1 MRHTSPTLLSLLIL
15 VSFFQ
20 VGCSDYQLRLAP
32 GGTVE
37 PSTGLKVPPGNSG
50 GTPPGGLG
58 GTPSPWSSLSGA
70 ELPDEHF
77 AVVWNDPREFCPNC
91 FVPPAHPRYS
101 IIDVQG
107 RVAASFELPWEDD
120 QVGDFNQSVHVDHLG
135 LRPAG
140 PGRFL
145 AVTNV
150 WRPGDGRPWKAWFGN
165 GLTEEVEVV
174 IEWGWGGAIYLPQA
188 DREIQ
193 LPDWLGD
200 AHLLPDPAHPDR
212 LYVLPQN
219 TNMYANPLLGTL
231 YSIDVRDPD
240 APVVTWSPEQMVGED
255 LIPEWGWAPWAPWQA
270 EISLDD
276 GRAVITL
283 GLEVFT
289 SEGERRRLLV
299 SFTPQIGPLDWELDL
314 TGVTEQTE
322 IVLRSPQGESS
333 AQVLFN
339 SDSPSWCQGM
349 EFVRYDGTNVSSVSG
364 SSDLTCG
371 RIGPVLDDEGRTFLY
386 SGLEIDS
393 EFANHSP
400 GDVGEER
407 IVISHDGADVWQYTR
422 FKDGLQSVPFV
433 LHGLARLAP
442 VID

>member
-1 MRHTSPTLLSLLIL
+1 MRHTSPALLSLLL
-15 VSFFQ
+15 LATFTQ
-20 VGCSDYQLRLAP
+20 VACSDYQLRLAP
-32 GGTVE
+32 PGVEE
-37 PSTGLKVPPGNSG
+37 PSSEPNGPIGRPE
-50 GTPPGGLG
+50 GTTPGGLG

-70 ELPDEHF
+70 ELPEEYF
-77 AVVWNDPREFCPNC
+77 AVVWNDPRELCVNC
-91 FVPPAHPRYS
+91 YVTGACPRYS
-101 IIDVQG
+101 VIDVQG
-107 RVAASFELPWEDD
+107 RVAASFDLPWDPGQVDD
-120 QVGDFNQSVHVDHLG
+120 VGQSDEVEHLG

-150 WRPGDGRPWKAWFGN
+150 WAPGEERPWKAWFGD

-174 IEWGWGGAIYLPQA
+174 IEWGWGGSIYLPQA

-255 LIPEWGWAPWAPWQA
+255 LIPEWGWAPWAPWKA
-270 EISLDD
+270 EISLDE

-283 GLEVFT
+283 GLEVF
-289 SEGERRRLLV
+289 SPEGERRRLLV
-299 SFTPQIGPLDWELDL
+299 SFTPQVGPSDWELDL
-314 TGVTEQTE
+314 TGVTEQRD
-322 IVLRSPQGESS
+322 IAFRPPHGESP

-339 SDSPSWCQGM
+339 SEPPAWCQGM
-349 EFVRYDGTNVSSVSG
+349 DFVRYDGETVSSISG
-364 SSDLTCG
+364 SSALTCS
-371 RIGPVLDDEGRTFLY
+371 RLGPVLDEEGRTFLY
-386 SGLEIDS
+386 SGLVIDS
-393 EFANHSP
+393 EFADEHLGS
-400 GDVGEER
+400 GGEER
-407 IVISHDGADVWQYTR
+407 LMISHDGVDVWQHTR
-422 FKDGLQSVPFV
+422 FTDGMQSVPFV
-433 LHGLARLAP
+433 LHGLARLSP
-442 VID
+442 VAN